1 MHRRASDAEGRRIPL
16 TIALIG
22 FAVGLCISYSGV
34 GAGSLTTPLIVLVLG
49 YNASTAI
56 GTDLVFSLGTKIV
69 AFLTHVRAKTVHYQA
84 LAFLALG
91 GVPGALVGI
100 AITGCLHAQLPFA
113 TVDHILRVAL
123 GVALLVAAAAVAF
136 TRTIKA
142 QDDAPVSDLP
152 HLPLVV
158 IGFVVGTLVSITSI
172 GSGSLTLPMLLLVLS
187 TAQIRRLVGTDVAFA
202 VVLLVPAI
210 LGHWKLG
217 DINVKL
223 AGWLLAG
230 SIPGVLVGTP
240 LVKHLP
246 EAGFRIGLAVI
257 LAAVGVRMFF

>member
-1 MHRRASDAEGRRIPL
+1 ML
-16 TIALIG
+16 
-22 FAVGLCISYSGV
+22 
-34 GAGSLTTPLIVLVLG
+34 LG

-56 GTDLVFSLGTKIV
+56 GSDLLFSLGTKLV
-69 AFLTHVRAKTVHYQA
+69 AFLTHVRARTVHYEA
-84 LAFLALG
+84 LAFLSLG
-91 GVPGALVGI
+91 GIPGALLGVL
-100 AITGCLHAQLPFA
+100 ITGWLHAHLPFA

-136 TRTIKA
+136 TRTIRA
-142 QDDAPVSDLP
+142 DGDVPAPALP
-152 HLPLVV
+152 HVPLVA

-172 GSGSLTLPMLLLVLS
+172 GSGSLTLPLLLLVLS
-187 TAQIRRLVGTDVAFA
+187 TAQLRRLVGTDVAFA

-217 DINVKL
+217 DINFKL
-223 AGWLLAG
+223 AGLLLAG

-246 EAGFRIGLAVI
+246 ERGFRFGLALI
-257 LAAVGVRMFF
+257 LPLVGLRLFF